1 MQVFP
6 RHVLPCPSL
15 LQTSCHQLHAGTQL
29 PVAASPTPQEAL
41 LHWRGQRG
49 AGGCSWGCP
58 APPGVG
64 LGAQKKERLQ
74 PRQRPGEL
82 RAQRAELSKGNTEW
96 LWLEGSL
103 KIPTSQNHRGWKG
116 PLKLPQPHPAPSS
129 HPPPSQISISTAQT
143 PLSLVHSPGVL
154 SLSPPGGALAPPP
167 PSPHPLLGSPN
178 SSQPALNWE
187 PSAGHSAPAV
197 PPHGSWLISC
207 PLLPPTNGQA
217 AA

>member
-167 PSPHPLLGSPN
+167 HLHTLCWAHPTVPS
-178 SSQPALNWE
+178 
-187 PSAGHSAPAV
+187 
-197 PPHGSWLISC
+197 
-207 PLLPPTNGQA
+207 LP
-217 AA
+217 